1 MLTTTILPLVLLA
14 APAAPAAKPVK
25 GAVEISWYGHSAF
38 LVKSPKGKTVFL
50 DPYPPMAIG
59 YPAIPKM
66 KVDAIASSIQYLD
79 HTYRDFAQGKPKVM
93 SALTTEKPWVWKELS
108 ETIGDIKIRSVP
120 GTQTCEEPPCVS
132 GPNGILVL
140 DVGGIKVV
148 HLGNLNQAL
157 PEEVVKAIGPVD
169 VLLIP
174 VGGKF
179 TIAGPKAYKVKQQL
193 EPKIATIPMHWK
205 TDVVSLP
212 LLNDYNDF
220 IAGRTGVV
228 RATSNKYVIDPKHR
242 PEKPEIVVLDW
253 HWPEMKAKIRAM
265 SEGGKMIVKD
275 KDAPKD
281 KGDAPKG
288 DKGAAPKTGAP

>member
-1 MLTTTILPLVLLA
+1 MLTTSIFALLLA

-25 GAVEISWYGHSAF
+25 GGVEITWYGHSAF

-50 DPYPPMAIG
+50 DPYPPMVIG

-66 KVDAIASSIQYLD
+66 KVDAVASSIQYKH
-79 HTYRDFAQGKPKVM
+79 HTYRDFALGKPRVM
-93 SALTTEKPWVWKELS
+93 SALTTEKPWVWKDVN
-108 ETIGDIKIRSVP
+108 ETIGDIKVRSVP

-140 DVGGIKVV
+140 DVAGIKVV
-148 HLGNLNQAL
+148 HLGSLNQAL
-157 PEEVVKAIGPVD
+157 SEEVVKAIGPVD

-193 EPKIATIPMHWK
+193 EPKIATIPMQWK
-205 TDVVSLP
+205 TDVVTLP

-220 IAGRTGVV
+220 IAGRSGVV
-228 RATSNKYVIDPKHR
+228 RPNTNKYVIDPKHK

-265 SEGGKMIVKD
+265 SEQGKLVIPTKD
-275 KDAPKD
+275 KDAPKGD
-281 KGDAPKG
+281 ASKGDAKKP
-288 DKGAAPKTGAP
+288 AP

>member
-1 MLTTTILPLVLLA
+1 MLTTSIFALLLA
-14 APAAPAAKPVK
+14 APAAPLASKPVK
-25 GAVEISWYGHSAF
+25 GGVEISWYGHGAF

-50 DPYPPMAIG
+50 DPYPPMVIG

-66 KVDAIASSIQYLD
+66 KVDAIASSVQYVH
-79 HTYRDFAQGKPKVM
+79 HTYRDFAQGKPRVLG
-93 SALTTEKPWVWKELS
+93 ALSTEKPWVWKEVN
-108 ETIGDIKIRSVP
+108 ETVGDIKVRSVP

-140 DVGGIKVV
+140 DVGGVKVV
-148 HLGNLNQAL
+148 HLGVLNQAL

-193 EPKIATIPMHWK
+193 EPKIATIPMQWK
-205 TDVVSLP
+205 TDVVTLP

-228 RATSNKYVIDPKHR
+228 RSTSNKYVIDPKHR

-253 HWPEMKAKIRAM
+253 RWPEMKAKIRAM
-265 SEGGKMIVKD
+265 SEGGKMIVPGKE
-275 KDAPKD
+275 KVEAPR
-281 KGDAPKG
+281 GHSPKP
-288 DKGAAPKTGAP
+288 ATP